1 MMKKTVLAFCLF
13 LVSFVPVAQARTADR
28 PNVIV
33 ILADDMGIDS
43 VSAFNDKLGMKTPAI
58 EIGNAQARC

>member
-1 MMKKTVLAFCLF
+1 MRYITILVLLTLAASLPAAE
-13 LVSFVPVAQARTADR
+13 PVR

-43 VSAFNDKLGMKTPAI
+43 VSAFNDKMGM
-58 EIGNAQARC
+58 